1 MSSIYR
7 KGRDG
12 YYYYQTYVY
21 NPETGKKDKRIFHSL
36 GTRELTQA
44 EEKQAE
50 LDIQYEKQ
58 ITGKP
63 TKSIFSFFSDQR
75 KSIGLVFVTVII
87 TVFIMNTFQNEPA
100 PNKKFIKK
108 AESPSVNQKKAQV
121 QDSPQESP
129 PVVVKKEKKQTDSPK
144 VLKQKSKQKK
154 PKPAI
159 PQHKVVRVDR
169 LSGAF
174 DQGKVYVTV
183 AKKASTASLRLLC
196 KKLTDQHK
204 EFSNIV
210 ICIYDS
216 SPVGQE
222 LAQGVKSDYSTEAQK
237 KAWLAMYSY
246 NPVEGDYFD
255 NNPGGYLGAY

>member
-21 NPETGKKDKRIFHSL
+21 NPETGKKDRRIFHSL

-108 AESPSVNQKKAQV
+108 AELPSVNQKKAQV
-121 QDSPQESP
+121 QDKPQESP
-129 PVVVKKEKKQTDSPK
+129 PVVVKKEKKPTDPSK
-144 VLKQKSKQKK
+144 VLKQKSKQKRK
-154 PKPAI
+154 TIKC
-159 PQHKVVRVDR
+159 VC
-169 LSGAF
+169 S
-174 DQGKVYVTV
+174 
-183 AKKASTASLRLLC
+183 
-196 KKLTDQHK
+196 
-204 EFSNIV
+204 
-210 ICIYDS
+210 
-216 SPVGQE
+216 
-222 LAQGVKSDYSTEAQK
+222 
-237 KAWLAMYSY
+237 
-246 NPVEGDYFD
+246 
-255 NNPGGYLGAY
+255 

>member
-36 GTRELTQA
+36 GTRELALA

-63 TKSIFSFFSDQR
+63 TKSIFSYFSDQR
-75 KSIGLVFVTVII
+75 KSIGLVFITVII
-87 TVFIMNTFQNEPA
+87 TVFLMNTFQNEPA

-108 AESPSVNQKKAQV
+108 AESPSVNQKKVQV
-121 QDSPQESP
+121 QDKPQESL
-129 PVVVKKEKKQTDSPK
+129 PVVVK
-144 VLKQKSKQKK
+144 KQKK

-159 PQHKVVRVDR
+159 PEHKVVRVDR
-169 LSGAF
+169 LSDAF

-222 LAQGVKSDYSTEAQK
+222 LAQGAKSDYSTEAQK

-255 NNPGGYLGAY
+255 DDPGGYLGAY

>member
-58 ITGKP
+58 SAGKS
-63 TKSIFSFFSDQR
+63 TKSIFSYFSDQR

-87 TVFIMNTFQNEPA
+87 TVFIMNTFQNEPT

-108 AESPSVNQKKAQV
+108 VESPSVNQKKV
-121 QDSPQESP
+121 QLQNKPQESP
-129 PVVVKKEKKQTDSPK
+129 PVVVKKEKKPTDPSK
-144 VLKQKSKQKK
+144 VLKQKKS
-154 PKPAI
+154 KPAI
-159 PQHKVVRVDR
+159 PEHKVVRVDR

-216 SPVGQE
+216 SPVGLE
-222 LAQGVKSDYSTEAQK
+222 LAQGTKSDYSTEAQK
-237 KAWLAMYSY
+237 KAWLVMYSY

-255 NNPGGYLGAY
+255 NNPGGYLGLY